1 MKAIKG
7 FFIILFALLGLITL
21 ALAIIGPLFP
31 YGPLG
36 GIGAISFFICPISFL
51 IAGILASS
59 KKDNYK
65 RLIYFDD
72 LDGIG

>member
-21 ALAIIGPLFP
+21 ALAVIGPLFP

-36 GIGAISFFICPISFL
+36 GGIGAISFFI
-51 IAGILASS
+51 
-59 KKDNYK
+59 
-65 RLIYFDD
+65 
-72 LDGIG
+72 